1 MKHNRIAIYIAIAV
15 AVTGTACF
23 FGLRFYLDR
32 YAGNFSEKY
41 VLYVYPDM
49 PYSEVMDSLYAGPGA
64 LRQGSLRRCARSEG
78 MSGKVKPGRYVITPE
93 TSAIY
98 AVRMLC
104 NGWQTPQNLT
114 LSGSIRSRS
123 RLADIVSR
131 QMMVDSVVVDSLLHD
146 DAFLS
151 AYGVSAET
159 VFSLILPDTYQMYW
173 TASPEA
179 IFARFR
185 KEYDAFWNAERLGLA
200 EKQGLNPLEVSII
213 ASIVNGE
220 TRTASEYPVIAGVYL
235 NRLRCGMRLQADP
248 TIAFC
253 FDYKPDRILK
263 KHLEVDSPYNTYKYK
278 GLPPAPINVP
288 PKACI
293 DAVLNPQTHDYLYF
307 CASPEFNGTHRFAV
321 SYTEHRANARAF
333 QKELTRRQ
341 REKCKGV

>member
-1 MKHNRIAIYIAIAV
+1 MKHKRIAIYIAIAAV
-15 AVTGTACF
+15 VTGTACF
-23 FGLRFYLDR
+23 FGMRFYLDR
-32 YAGNFSEKY
+32 YTGNFSEKY

-49 PYSEVMDSLYAGPGA
+49 SADEVLDSLAARA
-64 LRQGSLRRCARSEG
+64 LRTGSLKRCARGEG
-78 MSGKVKPGRYVITPE
+78 LQERIRPGRYIIMPE

-104 NGWQTPQNLT
+104 NGWQTPHNLT
-114 LSGSIRSRS
+114 ISGAIRSRS

-131 QMMVDSVVVDSLLHD
+131 QMMVDSLQMDSLLND
-146 DAFLS
+146 NEFLS
-151 AYGVSAET
+151 GYGVDSST

-173 TASPEA
+173 TASPET
-179 IFARFR
+179 IFARFK
-185 KEYDAFWNAERLGLA
+185 KEYDAFWTEERLMLA
-200 EKQGLNPLEVSII
+200 EKQKLTPLEVSII

-220 TRTASEYPVIAGVYL
+220 TRTVSEYPVIAGVYL

-293 DAVLNPQTHDYLYF
+293 DAVLNPASHNYIYF

-341 REKCKGV
+341 REKAALLQ